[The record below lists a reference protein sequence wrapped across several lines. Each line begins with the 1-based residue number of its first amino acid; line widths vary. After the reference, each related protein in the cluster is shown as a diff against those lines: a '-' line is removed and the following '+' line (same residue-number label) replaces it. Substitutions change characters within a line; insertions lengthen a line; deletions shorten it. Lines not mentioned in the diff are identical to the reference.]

1 MHTQRG
7 TAVDVRKDS
16 SSPLAIAL
24 FVSAVA
30 LLVLVNRGSPA
41 HAATPDTPPPA
52 RTAHCVAPFA
62 TARGRT
68 VVASASSTRVSARIT
83 GHPCMWCCVRSASAS
98 RNGAESF
105 KHGT

>member
-1 MHTQRG
+1 MHMQRG
-7 TAVDVRKDS
+7 TAVEVRKDS

-52 RTAHCVAPFA
+52 RTA
-62 TARGRT
+62 AR
-68 VVASASSTRVSARIT
+68 
-83 GHPCMWCCVRSASAS
+83 
-98 RNGAESF
+98 
-105 KHGT
+105 